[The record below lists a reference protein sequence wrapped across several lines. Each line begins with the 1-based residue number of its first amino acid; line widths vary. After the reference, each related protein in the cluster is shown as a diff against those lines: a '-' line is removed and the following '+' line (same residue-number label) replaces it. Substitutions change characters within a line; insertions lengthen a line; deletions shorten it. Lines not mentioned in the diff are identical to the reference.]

1 MRILYAILVLFLLLS
16 CTDKEGEKLQ
26 ESIQEEIK
34 IDAKDSLSTSNVVT
48 VEQYKEIE
56 MQFNKK
62 YVQNLQT
69 LIDDSFEKQLE
80 HFDDE
85 ELGFFAS
92 YGYMIDYIFK
102 SDQEWEDEMLLKS
115 QKYFGSLNIE
125 QEANNLFE
133 SHIEEIKRLRARFI
147 ESNNL
152 KNLPQYQNLYLPDRN
167 VNLMPLKKHAEINLV
182 IEIGEEFL
190 RWFIFVTVIALISF
204 LFGLAKPPAWI
215 VTIVLII
222 ISCILSYHND
232 KELLASLRA
241 QETSITIDYSS
252 LNKTLDINTNRFYE
266 ITD

>member
-26 ESIQEEIK
+26 ESMQEEIK

-48 VEQYKEIE
+48 VEQYKDIE

-62 YVQNLQT
+62 YVQNLQN

-85 ELGFFAS
+85 ELGLFAS

-125 QEANNLFE
+125 QEANTLFE
-133 SHIEEIKRLRARFI
+133 SHVDAIKKLRARFI
-147 ESNNL
+147 ESNNYER
-152 KNLPQYQNLYLPDRN
+152 LPKYQNLCLPDRN
-167 VNLMPLKKHAEINLV
+167 VNLMALKKHAERNLI

-190 RWFIFVTVIALISF
+190 KWFLGITVLALITF
-204 LFGLAKPPAWI
+204 LLGLAKPPAWI
-215 VTIVLII
+215 LTIVLII

-232 KELLASLRA
+232 KILLDSLRA
-241 QETSITIDYSS
+241 QETSITIDCSS
-252 LNKTLDINTNRFYE
+252 LNKTLDIYTISFYE